1 MRVLVLGVGNPLM
14 GDDGFGLAL
23 LEHLRHR
30 CEWPADVT
38 LMDGGTW
45 GMNLLPAIED
55 ADALLILDAIDAG
68 KRPGALV
75 WMDRGDLPRYVAQKL
90 SPHQVDL
97 RDVLALAE
105 LRGHLPTYAAAI
117 GVQPERIAL
126 GTELSASAVGR
137 LGDAADAAFAV
148 LQAWGVEASR
158 PAEVPA

>member
-1 MRVLVLGVGNPLM
+1 M

-23 LEHLRHR
+23 LEHLRR
-30 CEWPADVT
+30 SREWPADVT

-68 KRPGALV
+68 REPGSLV
-75 WMDRGDLPRYVAQKL
+75 VLQRADLPRYVAQKL

-105 LRGHLPTYAAAI
+105 LRGRLPTHAAAL

-126 GTELSASAVGR
+126 GTELSATTLGNLELAAEAVQ
-137 LGDAADAAFAV
+137 AV
-148 LQAWGVEASR
+148 LWAWGIT
-158 PAEVPA
+158 VPGSLGVPT

>member
-23 LEHLRHR
+23 LEHLRQ
-30 CEWPADVT
+30 CCDWPAGVT

-68 KRPGALV
+68 RAPGALV
-75 WMDRGDLPRYVAQKL
+75 RLDRGQLPRYVAQKL

-105 LRGHLPTYAAAI
+105 LRGHLPGKAAAVGI
-117 GVQPERIAL
+117 QPERIAL
-126 GTELSASAVGR
+126 GTELSGTAARR
-137 LGDAADAAFAV
+137 LDAAADAARAV
-148 LQAWGVEASR
+148 LRTWGVEAPR
-158 PAEVPA
+158 PTEVPI

>member
-23 LEHLRHR
+23 LEHLRR
-30 CEWPADVT
+30 SREWPDGVT

-68 KRPGALV
+68 RDPGTLV
-75 WMDRGDLPRYVAQKL
+75 VLQRGDLPRYVAQKL

-105 LRGHLPTYAAAI
+105 LRGRLPAFAAAL

-126 GTELSASAVGR
+126 GTELSPV
-137 LGDAADAAFAV
+137 AADTLESAAEAV
-148 LQAWGVEASR
+148 QSVLWAWGITV
-158 PAEVPA
+158 PTQGVPA

>member
-23 LEHLRHR
+23 LERLRTR

-55 ADALLILDAIDAG
+55 ADALLILDAVDAG
-68 KRPGALV
+68 RAPGSLV
-75 WMDRGDLPRYVAQKL
+75 RLGRDDLPRYVAQKL

-105 LRGHLPTYAAAI
+105 LRGHLPVQAAAV

-126 GTELSASAVGR
+126 GTELSPTAAGR
-137 LGDAADAAFAV
+137 LGAAADAACAV
-148 LQAWGVEASR
+148 LRSWGVEASR
-158 PAEVPA
+158 TAEVPT

>member
-23 LEHLRHR
+23 LERLRHR
-30 CEWPADVT
+30 CEWPAGVT

-68 KRPGALV
+68 KPPGALV
-75 WMDRGDLPRYVAQKL
+75 RMGRGELPRYVAQKL

-105 LRGHLPTYAAAI
+105 LRGHLPTQAAAVGI
-117 GVQPERIAL
+117 QPERIAL
-126 GTELSASAVGR
+126 GTELSPTAAGR
-137 LGDAADAAFAV
+137 LDAAAEAACAV
-148 LQAWGVEASR
+148 LQAWGVEEPR
-158 PAEVPA
+158 PAEVPT

>member
-14 GDDGFGLAL
+14 TDDGFGLAL
-23 LEHLRHR
+23 LDHLRR
-30 CEWPADVT
+30 SRDWPADVT

-68 KRPGALV
+68 LAPGALV
-75 WMDRGDLPRYVAQKL
+75 MLARDELPRYVAQKL

-105 LRGHLPTYAAAI
+105 LRGRLPSYAAAL
-117 GVQPERIAL
+117 GVQPAKVAL
-126 GTELSASAVGR
+126 GTDLSEIASRR
-137 LGDAADAAFAV
+137 LGSAADAACAV
-148 LQAWGVEASR
+148 LKHWGVGASA
-158 PAEVPA
+158 PAEMPA